1 MSFPSILTGINV
13 HVGFLPLNVSS
24 DNSMQ
29 KSDAVMGPSTFKN
42 RILLSL
48 SDLNLYSMTINRAT
62 VFILPSK

>member
-1 MSFPSILTGINV
+1 M

-48 SDLNLYSMTINRAT
+48 SDLNRYSMTITRAT